1 MRWPRRPLSDIL
13 DTTAIEI
20 PDRAATAFLGAE
32 LTFRDIKLR
41 SDWFAAAL
49 DARGIQK
56 GDRVGI
62 MLPNCP
68 QYIIAAFGVLR
79 LGAIVVNINPTY
91 TVPELL
97 GLATD
102 SGICVLLTLDS
113 LAPVAL
119 AISSQSDVRLVIVTS
134 LAEYSSA
141 AADPPRAAGA
151 LSLADLLDEGRNAVS
166 AAYRDRDRRCRCPS
180 IHGRHDRHAQRRDA
194 HARKYLRQRGAERD
208 LVPPRA
214 GSWRGA
220 LPHGDPVLPH
230 LRVHGRDDVRH
241 VDRRA
246 ADFDSQIRCGTG
258 ASRDTR
264 LQAHVFPCRADH
276 FRVAPRRTHA

>member
-1 MRWPRRPLSDIL
+1 MRLRPWLKHYDYWVPTELRWPRRPLSDIL

-20 PDRAATAFLGAE
+20 PDRCATAFLGAE

-41 SDWFAAAL
+41 SDRFAAAL
-49 DARGIQK
+49 AARAIQK

-97 GLATD
+97 GLARD

-113 LAPVAL
+113 LASVAR

-141 AADPPRAAGA
+141 AVDPPRAAGA
-151 LSLADLLDEGRNAVS
+151 LSLSDLLDEGRNAV
-166 AAYRDRDRRCRCPS
+166 
-180 IHGRHDRHAQRRDA
+180 
-194 HARKYLRQRGAERD
+194 
-208 LVPPRA
+208 
-214 GSWRGA
+214 
-220 LPHGDPVLPH
+220 LPNTAIAT
-230 LRVHGRDDVRH
+230 DDVAVLQYTGGTTGTPKGAMLTHGNIFANVVQSETWYTARWF
-241 VDRRA
+241 VARRA
-246 ADFDSQIRCGTG
+246 TS
-258 ASRDTR
+258 S
-264 LQAHVFPCRADH
+264 
-276 FRVAPRRTHA
+276 